1 MNFTYTKTKWDGD
14 PAADREH
21 FIGGSDVGTIMGM
34 NQWKSAYTLWAEKT
48 GLIEVPDLS
57 DKEAVWWGNYD
68 EEGVARRFSEKTGK
82 KVRRSMMSYGIAEIP
97 YLRGHIDRI
106 LIGEKAGLEC
116 KTTSAWNRTDYD
128 SGNIPPAHYA
138 QCQFYMLVTG
148 FDHWYYA
155 VKRDNRQFYVQC
167 VDRDDEFIRNMID
180 ACAEFWNDVQTGTA
194 PAVDGS
200 ESTTETLSRLHGADQ
215 AKDDQYTIR
224 LGEDAVGDLNEA
236 TKIKKLESELKKE
249 RAVYENQIRKLIG
262 DYQHAT
268 AGDYRV
274 SWAIQHRSGGIDVQ
288 KLKDQYPAAYADCK
302 KPDIETR
309 ILKYRLAK
317 EKENEDD

>member
-14 PAADREH
+14 PAADREK

-48 GLIEVPDLS
+48 GIIEAPDLS

-68 EEGVARRFSEKTGK
+68 EEGVARRFCEKTGK
-82 KVRRSMMSYGIAEIP
+82 KVRRSMMSYGISEIP

-116 KTTSAWNRTDYD
+116 KTTSAWNRTDYE

-180 ACAEFWNDVQTGTA
+180 ACAEFWKDVQTGTP

-200 ESTTETLSRLHGADQ
+200 ASTTETLSKLHSADQ
-215 AKDDQYTIR
+215 AEDDELTISLGDEAVEALDEASQRKEMIRQLKDEQN
-224 LGEDAVGDLNEA
+224 G
-236 TKIKKLESELKKE
+236 
-249 RAVYENQIRKLIG
+249 YENKVRELLG
-262 DYQHAT
+262 DYQT
-268 AGDYRV
+268 GSAGSYRI
-274 SWAIQHRSGGIDVQ
+274 SWAIQRKSGGIDV
-288 KLKDQYPAAYADCK
+288 KMLRDQFPAAYKACK
-302 KPDIETR
+302 KPDTE
-309 ILKYRLAK
+309 YRRLTYRK
-317 EKENEDD
+317 VENHD